1 MGHLENKVFT
11 GFLIRGS
18 GLESVAATTTHSFTK
33 SPKHPFDSLNK
44 VRSRRAP
51 GPKDDL
57 LEGSRKIKKPKSSLA
72 GELLSRSAV

>member
-1 MGHLENKVFT
+1 MFT
-11 GFLIRGS
+11 KILIRGS
-18 GLESVAATTTHSFTK
+18 GSVSVAATTTQSFTK

-57 LEGSRKIKKPKSSLA
+57 LEGSREIKKPKSSLA
-72 GELLSRSAV
+72 GTLLSWSAV